1 MGRSDQYKQ
10 RKKAFTQKKM
20 QFVNGD
26 QSVDL
31 TGRAASSSSRLSK
44 TKKKPK
50 KPVEEEFLSDNTE
63 SSNQPRSDDS
73 SDCESNSGPE
83 NDLVQSAAA
92 LANQQ
97 NSSGDK
103 VKIVMWDVSI
113 CFLKLFAFSS
123 FSVRTTKFKLDLFS
137 HQQLQQCDPKKCSG
151 RKLQRH
157 GLMKVI
163 PLGRTFGGIILT
175 PTATKCFSKED
186 ADIVL
191 KHGIAVVGKFD

>member
-20 QFVNGD
+20 QFANGD

-31 TGRAASSSSRLSK
+31 SGRTACSSVRQSSKAKRK
-44 TKKKPK
+44 QKKQ
-50 KPVEEEFLSDNTE
+50 VEEECLSDNTE
-63 SSNQPRSDDS
+63 SSNQPLSDHS
-73 SDCESNSGPE
+73 SNCESDSESE

-92 LANQQ
+92 LAKQQ
-97 NSSGDK
+97 NGSSDK
-103 VKIVMWDVSI
+103 VKVVMWD
-113 CFLKLFAFSS
+113 
-123 FSVRTTKFKLDLFS
+123 
-137 HQQLQQCDPKKCSG
+137 LQQCDPKKCSG

-163 PLGRTFGGIILT
+163 PLGRSFGGIILT

-186 ADIVL
+186 AEIVT
-191 KHGIAVVGKFD
+191 KHGIAVVGKLTDGQFGEFSHFSR